1 MKNEENAAKATFM
14 TAGVNTGKGVITVW
28 ALLGIWSVAALT
40 SLPGLAVSP
49 ILEKLATIFPKATDL
64 DLQLLTTLPSLLI
77 IPFILL
83 AGYISNRIGYIKLL
97 YIGLWLFLLSGAL
110 YFVAGTV
117 GQLIAV
123 SALLGVGAGIIIPFS
138 TSLVS
143 LFFSGKQRTRQY
155 GYVSAITNITLV
167 VATAIAGWLA
177 DVQWRLPFLVYLL
190 PIASILLVP
199 AIKRGEKAVGQQ
211 GGQGEAVV
219 QSGGWIKY
227 GTLTKC
233 MLYYLLITYLVM
245 AVSINLPFLLG
256 KYGYDSGVA
265 GVVTSIFFLAMM
277 LPGLFINRLVDMFGR
292 NILLWAMLLIAL
304 GLIDVYYNRS
314 LTSIVTGC
322 VAAGFGY
329 GMAQPYIYDKTSSAA
344 SPQKVTYAL
353 ALLMSMNYVA
363 IVIAPFITGWA
374 QDILGIKGERF
385 PFMFNAV
392 IGFAALGFML
402 LLRVY
407 DKRSGEKYE

>member
-1 MKNEENAAKATFM
+1 MKNEENVTRTAFM
-14 TAGVNTGKGVITVW
+14 AAGVNTGKGVITVW

-77 IPFILL
+77 IPFILF

-110 YFVAGTV
+110 YFVAGTI
-117 GQLIAV
+117 GQFIAV
-123 SALLGVGAGIIIPFS
+123 SAMLGVGAGIIIPFS

-143 LFFSGKQRTRQY
+143 MFFVGKERTKQY

-167 VATAIAGWLA
+167 IATAVAGWLA

-190 PIASILLVP
+190 PVISIVLVP
-199 AIKRGEKAVGQQ
+199 AIKHAEKSVGQQ
-211 GGQGEAVV
+211 GGQGDAVV

-227 GTLTKC
+227 NTLTKC

-245 AVSINLPFLLG
+245 VVSINLPFLLG
-256 KYGYDSGVA
+256 EYGYDSGVA
-265 GVVTSIFFLAMM
+265 GVVTSVFFLAMM
-277 LPGLFINRLVDMFGR
+277 LPGLFINSLVDALGR

-314 LTSIVTGC
+314 LAFVVTGC
-322 VAAGFGY
+322 VATGFGY
-329 GMAQPYIYDKTSSAA
+329 GMAQPYIYDKVSASA

-363 IVIAPFITGWA
+363 IVIAPFIVDWA
-374 QDILGIKGERF
+374 QHMFGIKGERF
-385 PFMFNAV
+385 PFMLNGV
-392 IGFAALGFML
+392 IGFAALLFL
-402 LLRVY
+402 LLLKVY
-407 DKRSGEKYE
+407 YNRRKENYE

>member
-1 MKNEENAAKATFM
+1 MKTDENVRSTLFAAK
-14 TAGVNTGKGVITVW
+14 VDTGKGVITVW

-155 GYVSAITNITLV
+155 G
-167 VATAIAGWLA
+167 
-177 DVQWRLPFLVYLL
+177 
-190 PIASILLVP
+190 
-199 AIKRGEKAVGQQ
+199 
-211 GGQGEAVV
+211 
-219 QSGGWIKY
+219 
-227 GTLTKC
+227 
-233 MLYYLLITYLVM
+233 
-245 AVSINLPFLLG
+245 
-256 KYGYDSGVA
+256 
-265 GVVTSIFFLAMM
+265 
-277 LPGLFINRLVDMFGR
+277 
-292 NILLWAMLLIAL
+292 
-304 GLIDVYYNRS
+304 
-314 LTSIVTGC
+314 
-322 VAAGFGY
+322 
-329 GMAQPYIYDKTSSAA
+329 
-344 SPQKVTYAL
+344 
-353 ALLMSMNYVA
+353 
-363 IVIAPFITGWA
+363 
-374 QDILGIKGERF
+374 
-385 PFMFNAV
+385 
-392 IGFAALGFML
+392 
-402 LLRVY
+402 
-407 DKRSGEKYE
+407 